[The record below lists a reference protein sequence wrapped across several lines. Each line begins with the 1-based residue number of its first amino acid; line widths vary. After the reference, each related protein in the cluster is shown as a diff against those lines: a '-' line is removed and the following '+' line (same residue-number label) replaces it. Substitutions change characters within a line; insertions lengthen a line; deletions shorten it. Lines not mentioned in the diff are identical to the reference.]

1 MLVQQAKQ
9 GVRPLFFRLLFVDFV
24 TLQAVLKRVM
34 EHEYASWAV
43 CVEHVRGEAVN
54 AFLANGT
61 PSQRGFTMT
70 ELITVMVIIGVL
82 AAMVA
87 PRFFDR
93 NTFDSRGF
101 YDQTISTLRY
111 AQKTAISQHRLVCV
125 AFTPNSITLTQVAS
139 GSTCPGTSPANNLA
153 NPNGQATNYSVV
165 GNQAQFSNPANDAIP
180 FTPMAFNFDALGRPR
195 DTAGALLTA
204 QQVIKVRSYITLIR
218 VEMETGYVY

>member
-1 MLVQQAKQ
+1 VNVSLVSGA
-9 GVRPLFFRLLFVDFV
+9 
-24 TLQAVLKRVM
+24 
-34 EHEYASWAV
+34 
-43 CVEHVRGEAVN
+43 
-54 AFLANGT
+54 

-70 ELITVMVIIGVL
+70 ELITVMVIIGIL

-125 AFTPNSITLTQVAS
+125 AFAPNSITLTQVAS

-153 NPNGQATNYSVV
+153 NPSGQPSYVITAPSGVTLSGY
-165 GNQAQFSNPANDAIP
+165 AD
-180 FTPMAFNFDALGRPR
+180 FNFDALGKPR
-195 DTAGALLTA
+195 DTAGVSLVA
-204 QQVIKVRSYITLIR
+204 QQVIAVSAYTTPIK
-218 VEMETGYVY
+218 VEMETGYVH